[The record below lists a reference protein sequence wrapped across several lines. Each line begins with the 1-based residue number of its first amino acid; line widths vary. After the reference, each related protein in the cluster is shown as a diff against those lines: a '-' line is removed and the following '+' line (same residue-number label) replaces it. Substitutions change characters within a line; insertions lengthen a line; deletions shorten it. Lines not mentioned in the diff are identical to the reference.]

1 MSDNDRGA
9 AFPANCAVLDLRLA
23 EWRQLF
29 DSMDPAPFRQRDLDP
44 RAEEYIVEWA
54 QDVRADR
61 PLALII
67 HLDQK
72 AGTFDE
78 DRVLPESVHAFFKV
92 RAAAARRRLRQLL
105 QEGRRSLLISLV
117 FLAAMVVVG
126 DLLTGL
132 ITRERSG
139 EILKESLLIGGWV
152 AMWRPLEI
160 FLYGWWPIRVEAR
173 LCDRLSGAFVHVVH
187 GADVASNAA
196 TAEFLSETRS

>member
-9 AFPANCAVLDLRLA
+9 AFPPNCAVLDLRLA
-23 EWRQLF
+23 ESRQLF

-67 HLDQK
+67 HLDQN

-78 DRVLPESVHAFFKV
+78 ERVLPESVHAFFKM
-92 RAAAARRRLRQLL
+92 RAAGARRRLRQLL

-117 FLAAMVVVG
+117 FLAAMVVIG
-126 DLLTGL
+126 DLLTGR

-160 FLYGWWPIRVEAR
+160 FLYGWWPILVEAR
-173 LCDRLSGAFVHVVH
+173 LCDRLSRTIVRVVH
-187 GADVASNAA
+187 AADIAPSAA
-196 TAEFLSETRS
+196 IEPTR

>member
-1 MSDNDRGA
+1 MSDDDRGA
-9 AFPANCAVLDLRLA
+9 AFPPNCAVLDLRLA
-23 EWRQLF
+23 ESRQLF

-54 QDVRADR
+54 QDVPADR
-61 PLALII
+61 PLALIV

-78 DRVLPESVHAFFKV
+78 ERVLPESVHEFFKM

-117 FLAAMVVVG
+117 FLAAMVVIG

-187 GADVASNAA
+187 GVDVAPSAA
-196 TAEFLSETRS
+196 IDPTR